1 MEEDCVALLVT
12 LLDGAQ
18 REILVQASSLYV
30 RAYRNDPPRRPQAAI
45 ILDKSQR
52 TEQYSSTDFLAH
64 AGIPTYIDA

>member
-1 MEEDCVALLVT
+1 MLVT

-18 REILVQASSLYV
+18 REILVQAYSSSPAPIAKTLRDAHKRDGAV
-30 RAYRNDPPRRPQAAI
+30 TI

-52 TEQYSSTDFLAH
+52 TETYSSTDFLAH